1 MPLRKGMPFVRGTRW
16 RESKRGKGR
25 GAGDTAE
32 ALRRREAGTGAM
44 KVTPDKFAGV
54 KALRPAVRRANE
66 ALPGETPQIAEASD
80 QLALLLGAT
89 TSRNRYGEH
98 LALRRWFS
106 EPCAFEPH
114 RDSLRLL
121 APDAPEGAGDPS
133 RWLFLDTETTG
144 LAGGT
149 GTYAF
154 LVGVAWWDAGGIEVE
169 QYFMRDHSE
178 EHSVLLALREH
189 MAKRPVLVTFNGKS
203 FDWPLL
209 ETRFRMTR
217 AITPRAPLAHLDL
230 LHPARQLWR
239 LRVGNARLAQ
249 LERHVLGW
257 EREGDVLSDLI
268 PQIYFDFLRT
278 GSAEPLLPVLR
289 HNQMDLRGLA
299 AIARKIFSLLAS
311 PEDENSDAFEL
322 YGASRI
328 FSRRG
333 ERARAR
339 ELFGHTLDAGL
350 PEELH
355 RSARRQL
362 ARLAKQDRD
371 YDLALSLWEELSREH
386 RSGLAESI
394 EAAIELAIHYEHRS
408 RDPER
413 AAEIMRAAIGTL
425 ASHSN
430 RSNTNH
436 TGTRSFR
443 NLRARLEHRLDR
455 LNRKSARL
463 LIPQG

>member
-1 MPLRKGMPFVRGTRW
+1 LRAKL
-16 RESKRGKGR
+16 K
-25 GAGDTAE
+25 
-32 ALRRREAGTGAM
+32 
-44 KVTPDKFAGV
+44 DKFSSI
-54 KALRPAVRRANE
+54 KALRPAPRRSS
-66 ALPGETPQIAEASD
+66 LSTDIGEFRSAENADS
-80 QLALLLGAT
+80 LATLLGAT
-89 TSRNRYGEH
+89 LQRNHYGEH
-98 LALRRWFS
+98 FSIRRWFS
-106 EPCAFEPH
+106 EPCEFAPH
-114 RDSLRLL
+114 PDVLRLI
-121 APDAPEGAGDPS
+121 APDAANDTADPQ

-144 LAGGT
+144 LSGGS

-154 LVGVAWWDAGGIEVE
+154 LVGLAWWDAGGLEVE
-169 QYFMRDHSE
+169 QFFMRDHSE
-178 EHSVLLALREH
+178 EHSVLLALRER
-189 MAKRPVLVTFNGKS
+189 MAERPILVTYNGKS

-217 AITPRAPLAHLDL
+217 AVEPSAPLVHLDL

-278 GSAEPLLPVLR
+278 GSAEPLLPVFR

>member
-1 MPLRKGMPFVRGTRW
+1 MPKKRRLRFSGGFWVRTNLPA
-16 RESKRGKGR
+16 KLK
-25 GAGDTAE
+25 
-32 ALRRREAGTGAM
+32 
-44 KVTPDKFAGV
+44 DKFSGI
-54 KALRPAVRRANE
+54 KALRPAPRRSSLSADI
-66 ALPGETPQIAEASD
+66 GEPRSAGNADS
-80 QLALLLGAT
+80 LATLLGAT
-89 TSRNRYGEH
+89 LQRNHYGEH
-98 LALRRWFS
+98 FSIRRWFS
-106 EPCAFEPH
+106 EPCEFAPH
-114 RDSLRLL
+114 PDVLRLI
-121 APDAPEGAGDPS
+121 APDAANDTVDPQ

-144 LAGGT
+144 LSGGS

-154 LVGVAWWDAGGIEVE
+154 LVGLAWWDAGGLEVE
-169 QYFMRDHSE
+169 QFFMRDHSE
-178 EHSVLLALREH
+178 EHSVLLALRERI
-189 MAKRPVLVTFNGKS
+189 AERPVLVTYNGKS

-217 AITPRAPLAHLDL
+217 AIEPLAPLVHLDL

-311 PEDENSDAFEL
+311 PENENPDAFEL

-355 RSARRQL
+355 RNARRQL
-362 ARLAKQDRD
+362 ARLAKRDRD
-371 YDLALSLWEELSREH
+371 YDLALSLWEELSHEH
-386 RSGLAESI
+386 RSGLVESI
-394 EAAIELAIHYEHRS
+394 EAAVELAIHYEHRA

-413 AAEIMRAAIGTL
+413 AAEIMRAALATL
-425 ASHSN
+425 SDHPNAD
-430 RSNTNH
+430 H
-436 TGTRSFR
+436 TRARGFR
-443 NLRARLEHRLDR
+443 NLRARLEHRLNR
-455 LNRKSARL
+455 LNRKSARPL
-463 LIPQG
+463 TPQR

>member
-1 MPLRKGMPFVRGTRW
+1 LLAKL
-16 RESKRGKGR
+16 K
-25 GAGDTAE
+25 
-32 ALRRREAGTGAM
+32 
-44 KVTPDKFAGV
+44 DKFSSI
-54 KALRPAVRRANE
+54 KALRPAPRCSS
-66 ALPGETPQIAEASD
+66 LSTDSD
-80 QLALLLGAT
+80 ELRSTENTDSLATLLGAT
-89 TSRNRYGEH
+89 LQRNHYGEH
-98 LALRRWFS
+98 FSIRRWFS
-106 EPCAFEPH
+106 EPCEFVPH
-114 RDSLRLL
+114 PDVLRLI
-121 APDAPEGAGDPS
+121 APGASNDTADPK

-144 LAGGT
+144 LSGGS

-154 LVGVAWWDAGGIEVE
+154 LVGLAWWDSGGLEVE
-169 QYFMRDHSE
+169 QFFMREHSE
-178 EHSVLLALREH
+178 EHSVLLALRER
-189 MAKRPVLVTFNGKS
+189 MAERPILVTYNGKS

-217 AITPRAPLAHLDL
+217 AIAPLAPLVHLDL

-249 LERHVLGW
+249 LERHILGW

-311 PEDENSDAFEL
+311 PETENSDAFEL

-362 ARLAKQDRD
+362 ARLAKRDRD
-371 YDLALSLWEELSREH
+371 YDLALSLWEEMSREH
-386 RSGLAESI
+386 RGGLGESI
-394 EAAIELAIHYEHRS
+394 EAAIELAIHYEHRA

-413 AAEIMRAAIGTL
+413 AAEIMRAALATL
-425 ASHSN
+425 ADHSN
-430 RSNTNH
+430 IDRTSVA
-436 TGTRSFR
+436 SFR
-443 NLRARLEHRLDR
+443 DLRTRLEHRLDR
-455 LNRKSARL
+455 LNRKSARPL
-463 LIPQG
+463 SVGLAL

>member
-1 MPLRKGMPFVRGTRW
+1 MPLKLKDEFSGI
-16 RESKRGKGR
+16 
-25 GAGDTAE
+25 
-32 ALRRREAGTGAM
+32 
-44 KVTPDKFAGV
+44 
-54 KALRPAVRRANE
+54 KALRPAPRRSS
-66 ALPGETPQIAEASD
+66 LSTDTGELRSAENAD
-80 QLALLLGAT
+80 RLATLLGAT
-89 TSRNRYGEH
+89 LQRNHYGEH
-98 LALRRWFS
+98 FSIRRWFS
-106 EPCAFEPH
+106 EPCEFAPH
-114 RDSLRLL
+114 PDVLRLI
-121 APDAPEGAGDPS
+121 APNAANDTADPQ

-144 LAGGT
+144 LSGGS

-154 LVGVAWWDAGGIEVE
+154 LVGLAWWDAGGLEVE
-169 QYFMRDHSE
+169 QFFMRDHSE
-178 EHSVLLALREH
+178 EHSVLLALRER
-189 MAKRPVLVTFNGKS
+189 MAERPILVTYNGKS

-217 AITPRAPLAHLDL
+217 TIEPLAPLVHLDL

-239 LRVGNARLAQ
+239 WRVGNARLAQ
-249 LERHVLGW
+249 LERHILGW

-278 GSAEPLLPVLR
+278 GTAEPLLPVLR

-299 AIARKIFSLLAS
+299 AISRRIFSLLAS
-311 PEDENSDAFEL
+311 PENENSDAYEL

-328 FSRRG
+328 FTRRG

-355 RSARRQL
+355 RSAQRQL
-362 ARLAKQDRD
+362 ARLAKRDRD

-394 EAAIELAIHYEHRS
+394 EAAVELAIHYEHRA

-413 AAEIMRAAIGTL
+413 AAEIMRAALATL
-425 ASHSN
+425 AVSSN
-430 RSNTNH
+430 ANRTNA
-436 TGTRSFR
+436 RSFGS
-443 NLRARLEHRLDR
+443 LRTRLEHRLNRLDR
-455 LNRKSARL
+455 KCARPL
-463 LIPQG
+463 AP

>member
-1 MPLRKGMPFVRGTRW
+1 MRAKLK
-16 RESKRGKGR
+16 
-25 GAGDTAE
+25 
-32 ALRRREAGTGAM
+32 
-44 KVTPDKFAGV
+44 DKFSSI
-54 KALRPAVRRANE
+54 KALRPAPRRSS
-66 ALPGETPQIAEASD
+66 LSTDIGEFRSAENADS
-80 QLALLLGAT
+80 LATLLGAT
-89 TSRNRYGEH
+89 LQRNHYGEH
-98 LALRRWFS
+98 FSIRRWFS
-106 EPCAFEPH
+106 EPCEFAPH
-114 RDSLRLL
+114 PDVLRLI
-121 APDAPEGAGDPS
+121 APDAANDTADPQ

-144 LAGGT
+144 LSGGS

-154 LVGVAWWDAGGIEVE
+154 LVGLAWWDSGALEVE
-169 QYFMRDHSE
+169 QFFMRDHSE
-178 EHSVLLALREH
+178 EHSVLLALRER
-189 MAKRPVLVTFNGKS
+189 MAERPILVTYNGKS

-217 AITPRAPLAHLDL
+217 AVEPSAPLVHLDL

-268 PQIYFDFLRT
+268 PQVYFDFLRT

>member
-1 MPLRKGMPFVRGTRW
+1 LPLKL
-16 RESKRGKGR
+16 K
-25 GAGDTAE
+25 
-32 ALRRREAGTGAM
+32 
-44 KVTPDKFAGV
+44 DKFSSI
-54 KALRPAVRRANE
+54 KALRPAPRRSSLSSDN
-66 ALPGETPQIAEASD
+66 GELRSAENADS
-80 QLALLLGAT
+80 LATLLGAT
-89 TSRNRYGEH
+89 LQRNHYGEH
-98 LALRRWFS
+98 FSIRRWFS
-106 EPCAFEPH
+106 EPCEFAPH
-114 RDSLRLL
+114 PDVLRLI
-121 APDAPEGAGDPS
+121 APGASNGTVDPQ

-144 LAGGT
+144 LSGGS

-154 LVGVAWWDAGGIEVE
+154 LIGLAWWDAGGLEVE
-169 QYFMRDHSE
+169 QFFMRDHSE
-178 EHSVLLALREH
+178 EHSVLLALRER
-189 MAKRPVLVTFNGKS
+189 MAERPILVTYNGKS

-217 AITPRAPLAHLDL
+217 AIEPLAPLAHLDL

-299 AIARKIFSLLAS
+299 AISRKIFSLLAS
-311 PEDENSDAFEL
+311 PENENSDAFEL

-339 ELFGHTLDAGL
+339 ELLGHTLDAGL
-350 PEELH
+350 PEKLH

-362 ARLAKQDRD
+362 ARLAKRDRD

-386 RSGLAESI
+386 RTGLAESI
-394 EAAIELAIHYEHRS
+394 EAAIELAMHYEHRV

-413 AAEIMRAAIGTL
+413 AAEIIRAALGTL
-425 ASHSN
+425 AGHSN
-430 RSNTNH
+430 RSNTDR
-436 TGTRSFR
+436 TGARGFR
-443 NLRARLEHRLDR
+443 NLRTRLEHRLNR
-455 LNRKSARL
+455 LDRKSARSL
-463 LIPQG
+463 TLQR

>member
-1 MPLRKGMPFVRGTRW
+1 MPLKL
-16 RESKRGKGR
+16 K
-25 GAGDTAE
+25 
-32 ALRRREAGTGAM
+32 
-44 KVTPDKFAGV
+44 DKFSSI
-54 KALRPAVRRANE
+54 KALRPAPRRSSLSSDN
-66 ALPGETPQIAEASD
+66 GELRSAENADS
-80 QLALLLGAT
+80 LATLLGAT
-89 TSRNRYGEH
+89 LQRNHYGEH
-98 LALRRWFS
+98 FSIRRWFS
-106 EPCAFEPH
+106 EPCEFAPH
-114 RDSLRLL
+114 PDVLRLI
-121 APDAPEGAGDPS
+121 APGASNDTVDPQ

-144 LAGGT
+144 LSGGS

-154 LVGVAWWDAGGIEVE
+154 LIGLAWWDAGGLEVE
-169 QYFMRDHSE
+169 QFFMRDHSE
-178 EHSVLLALREH
+178 EHSVLLALRER
-189 MAKRPVLVTFNGKS
+189 MAERPILVTYNGRS

-217 AITPRAPLAHLDL
+217 AIEPLAPLVHLDL

-311 PEDENSDAFEL
+311 PEGENSDAFEL

-339 ELFGHTLDAGL
+339 ELFGQTLDAGL
-350 PEELH
+350 PEKLH

-362 ARLAKQDRD
+362 ARLAKRDRD

-394 EAAIELAIHYEHRS
+394 EAAIELAMHYEHRV

-413 AAEIMRAAIGTL
+413 AAEIMRAAIATL
-425 ASHSN
+425 ADHLNHSN
-430 RSNTNH
+430 ADR
-436 TGTRSFR
+436 TGARSFGS
-443 NLRARLEHRLDR
+443 LRTRLEHRLNR
-455 LNRKSARL
+455 LDRKSARSL
-463 LIPQG
+463 TLQR